1 MRVGIDFDNTIANYE
16 QIFVTAAQT
25 RGWITRGFQG
35 SKRELRD
42 TVRLLAD
49 GETKWQ
55 MLQAEVY
62 GARMAQAVPFKGVIE
77 FFRAA
82 LRHGIELCVVS
93 HKTRFAPYDTQGIDL
108 REAALRWLEVQGFLD
123 PGGHG
128 LSRHSVFF
136 ADTRAD
142 KIARIAASGCTVFI
156 DDLAEVLVDPAFPP
170 WVERILF
177 STSGEPPPSDDVTIC
192 RSWGEIGRRVI
203 DRPVLVAHAPHGHA
217 GLLAVTERL
226 AGDAVCTIAPARPG
240 GNNRLY
246 RVETRRGDVFALK
259 AYPRQEGDRRDRLG
273 TELKALSFMR
283 RHGIDQIPGVVAAD
297 SQAGYALYEWI
308 EGEPPAAG
316 ASSLSAVL
324 AFLRALE
331 RLSSAEGAVL
341 LPLAS
346 EACLSA
352 AEIVTQ
358 VDRRATALS
367 ATAEDHPEL
376 SAFLRGDFRRARE
389 RVVTAAGE
397 DYARV
402 GLGFDSPI
410 DPAQR
415 RLSPS
420 DFGFHNALA
429 RPDGTVVFLDFEYFG
444 WDDPAKLCCDFVLH
458 PAMDLTDELQQRFLR
473 SVSDIYA
480 ADPAFP
486 HRLAACMPLYGLRWT
501 MILLNEFLPE
511 RWQRRLAAGSSGS
524 RPDVLRRQ
532 LAKAKT
538 MLARVTFADAWVA
551 P

>member
-16 QIFVTAAQT
+16 QIFVAAAQA
-25 RGWITRGFQG
+25 RGWITRGFRG

-42 TVRLLAD
+42 AVRLLTD

-55 MLQAEVY
+55 LLQAEVY

-77 FFRAA
+77 FVHAA
-82 LRHGIELCVVS
+82 RRSGIELCVVS
-93 HKTRFAPYDTQGIDL
+93 HKTRFAAHDRHGIDL

-128 LSRHSVFF
+128 LSRHWVFF
-136 ADTRAD
+136 EDTRAD
-142 KIARIAASGCTVFI
+142 KIARIAASGCTIFV
-156 DDLAEVLVDPAFPP
+156 DDLAEVLVDPAFPSR
-170 WVERILF
+170 VERILF
-177 STSGEPPPSDDVTIC
+177 STSGEPAPLGDVAIC
-192 RSWGEIGRRVI
+192 RSWDEIGRRLL
-203 DRPVLVAHAPHGHA
+203 DRPVRVVQAPRGCPELAAVA
-217 GLLAVTERL
+217 ERL
-226 AGDAVCTIAPARPG
+226 VGDAVCAIAPARPG

-259 AYPRQEGDRRDRLG
+259 AYPRQEGDPRDRLG

-297 SQAGYALYEWI
+297 SQDGYALYEWI
-308 EGEPPAAG
+308 EGEPPAAD
-316 ASSLSAVL
+316 ANSLSAVL
-324 AFLRALE
+324 VFVRALE
-331 RLSSAEGAVL
+331 RLSSAEGAAL

-367 ATAEDHPEL
+367 AIAEDHPEL

-389 RVVTAAGE
+389 RVVTAARE
-397 DYARV
+397 DYTRV

-410 DPAQR
+410 DPARR

-420 DFGFHNALA
+420 DFGFHNALV

-458 PAMDLTDELQQRFLR
+458 PGMDLTDELQQRFLR
-473 SVSDIYA
+473 GVNDIFA
-480 ADPAFP
+480 ADPALP

-511 RWQRRLAAGSSGS
+511 RWQRRLAAGLSGN
-524 RPDVLRRQ
+524 RPQVLRRQ

-538 MLARVTFADAWVA
+538 MLARVTFADAGVA